1 MIKKKWMH
9 SVYVQQRLRLK
20 KKKRLKTAR
29 IQVTSRSSKAYP
41 LKVHSVLFGL
51 QDFCFDK
58 ERVVYFWI

>member
-9 SVYVQQRLRLK
+9 SVYVQQRLHL

-29 IQVTSRSSKAYP
+29 IQVTSRSSNAYP